1 MEDQPEDMDMDMEGM
16 YDDSDEGE
24 KLFNWFS
31 SSFYCQSFHSYI
43 IITFIFEVKQSLF
56 TFQMQ
61 WVILINGRFE
71 KQFEYLVISA
81 PELVGDSEDDSEDDE
96 DSSALVK
103 CMNIF

>member
-1 MEDQPEDMDMDMEGM
+1 
-16 YDDSDEGE
+16 
-24 KLFNWFS
+24 
-31 SSFYCQSFHSYI
+31 
-43 IITFIFEVKQSLF
+43 
-56 TFQMQ
+56 MQ